1 MGGLHNDGGSF
12 SFTDLF
18 KARTY
23 VSPTFN
29 YKQGNESVIRITTD
43 ENILPHLDVK
53 VDDGVLRICTEDDE
67 TLLPT
72 KFVIDGTSQTLESVR
87 ISGGGNFYLKS
98 PLKSETLKMRISGGG
113 DLYLNE
119 PANVTNCAIRVSGGG
134 DMEGSQLSCDQIT
147 IDVSGGGDVKLGGK
161 AGEGELRVSGG
172 GDVHAYDMTF
182 DELSFRISGGGSA
195 RVHVLQKLDGHV
207 SGGGDL
213 YYKGNPNAETS
224 TSGGG
229 DVHKVND

>member
-1 MGGLHNDGGSF
+1 
-12 SFTDLF
+12 
-18 KARTY
+18 
-23 VSPTFN
+23 
-29 YKQGNESVIRITTD
+29 
-43 ENILPHLDVK
+43 
-53 VDDGVLRICTEDDE
+53 
-67 TLLPT
+67 
-72 KFVIDGTSQTLESVR
+72 
-87 ISGGGNFYLKS
+87 
-98 PLKSETLKMRISGGG
+98 
-113 DLYLNE
+113 
-119 PANVTNCAIRVSGGG
+119 
-134 DMEGSQLSCDQIT
+134 MEGSQLSCDQIT

-172 GDVHAYDMTF
+172 GDVHAYDMAF
-182 DELSFRISGGGSA
+182 DELSFHISGGGSA